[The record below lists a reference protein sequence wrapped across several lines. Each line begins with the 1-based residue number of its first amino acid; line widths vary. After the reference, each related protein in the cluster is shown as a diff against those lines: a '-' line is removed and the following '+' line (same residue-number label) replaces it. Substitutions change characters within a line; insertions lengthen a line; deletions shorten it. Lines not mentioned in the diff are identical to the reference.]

1 MGLQQQYFKRTAD
14 NLPAAQYYDSDLDEL
29 IPQEGKDGATYV
41 IPFRSASKVDTLQ
54 NAATANGDG
63 TPQDVEG
70 YASAAIQISGTFS
83 ATVSFLG
90 SVDGTNYVPLL
101 VLDQNGSATSS
112 ATGAGIFKLDCA
124 GLKSIKTPISNMASG
139 SVTVVS
145 RLLPEAR
152 PTNQSVQLSG
162 TLTELFGAS
171 LSDRPPASSVSVGVT
186 FMVVG
191 TDIVYQSNG
200 TDWVVIS

>member
-1 MGLQQQYFKRTAD
+1 VGLQQQYFKRTAD

-54 NAATANGDG
+54 NAAAANGDG

-162 TLTELFGAS
+162 SLLERYGAS
-171 LSDRPPASSVSVGVT
+171 LSDRPPASSVSVGAT